1 MKHLILIGACYL
13 DTILSVPHC
22 PEEDEKLRAS
32 SLSIRRGGN
41 CPNSLEVLQQ
51 LVQPQQDAVRM
62 YLISPLPSK
71 LSPATQRIKA
81 SFGES
86 SPVSLEHILYRETHT
101 EAASSYIIRSEQT
114 GSRTLVNYNDLP
126 EMTVSEFEAVVR
138 RFSPDDETWWHFEG
152 RIPHT
157 TLECVRTLRDKLPN
171 AQISVEV
178 EKPGRDGL
186 RALAAEANVVFYS
199 KSWAENSGHGS
210 AESCLMSEK
219 QRKASLAFCTWG
231 AGGAAMCQFPKQ
243 EVVHCPVESRAKSVT
258 VVDSVGAGDTFIAGM
273 LYSLV
278 CRNKTWDVSHGL
290 RFAVHLATTKVQREG
305 FQGLGA
311 DVHDW
316 LVGNAS

>member
-13 DTILSVPHC
+13 DTILSVPHY

-32 SLSIRRGGN
+32 TLSIRRGGN

-51 LVQPQQDAVRM
+51 LVQPQDAIRM

-71 LSPATQRIKA
+71 SSPAAQRIKA

-86 SPVSLEHILYRETHT
+86 SPVSLEHSLYRETYT

-126 EMTVSEFEAVVR
+126 EMTVGEFETIVQK
-138 RFSPDDETWWHFEG
+138 FSPDDETWWHFEG

-157 TLECVRTLRDKLPN
+157 TLKCVRSLRDKLPN
-171 AQISVEV
+171 AQISVEI

-186 RALAAEANVVFYS
+186 RELAAEANVVFYS
-199 KSWAENSGHGS
+199 KSWAEDSGHGS

-219 QRKASLAFCTWG
+219 QQKASLAFCTWG
-231 AGGAAMCQFPKQ
+231 ADGAAMCQLPKQ
-243 EVVHCPVESRAKSVT
+243 QVVHCPVESRAKSDT

-278 CRNKTWDVSHGL
+278 CRNKTWHVSHGL
-290 RFAVHLATTKVQREG
+290 SFAVHLATTKVQREG